1 MEAQSPAQSQVPAQS
16 EEATL
21 PTPAELKE
29 PLLSC
34 DRITEEE
41 FDYYHNKVVQLE
53 ATLTSEQI
61 LSTILTVRSHFD
73 FFELR
78 DFPFFQSNGHVDT
91 KSSIQEGFELM
102 AGKHHLM
109 DPRATLYIAMVKNR
123 LIRGLYGGTNA
134 YNKEFL
140 NFFMLA
146 NPTWFKPGK
155 FTEITQKFL

>member
-1 MEAQSPAQSQVPAQS
+1 MEAQTKVEVSDQV
-16 EEATL
+16 AT
-21 PTPAELKE
+21 AELKE

-53 ATLTSEQI
+53 ATLTPEQI
-61 LSTILTVRSHFD
+61 LSTIQTVRSHFD

-78 DFPFFQSNGHVDT
+78 DFPYFQSYGHIDT
-91 KSSIQEGFELM
+91 ISSIDEGLKLIE
-102 AGKHHLM
+102 G
-109 DPRATLYIAMVKNR
+109 PRASLYIAMIKNR

-140 NFFMLA
+140 SFFMQA
-146 NPTWFKPGK
+146 NPTWFKKGGK
-155 FTEITQKFL
+155 FAEISQKFL